1 MDQKYDNVQEPM
13 VSGELVCEK
22 ERSVDHESEHWLR
35 KCSKRI
41 DMSDIVRN
49 IECVEKWNP
58 GMDGVG
64 IELHE

>member
-13 VSGELVCEK
+13 VSGELVREK

-41 DMSDIVRN
+41 DMFDIVRS
-49 IECVEKWNP
+49 IECVKNSIAD
-58 GMDGVG
+58 MDDDT
-64 IELHE
+64 ELHE